1 MHATLRRQLLHL
13 ATDLAELV
21 ENPSDLPHGFD
32 LLTRSST
39 LAPLVAERSAPQRPR
54 SEAIGE
60 AGARHLCHI
69 AIADAEAILQAH
81 VKAVVA
87 EYLQTRLQAAHL
99 RLRPGRPLPPLPPPS
114 PKLTPL
120 ASRRTS

>member
-1 MHATLRRQLLHL
+1 MHL

-21 ENPSDLPHGFD
+21 QNPSDLAHGFY
-32 LLTRSST
+32 LLTCSST
-39 LAPLVAERSAPQRPR
+39 TPAADAPRAALRAEPAIAPLVAERSAPPRPR

-60 AGARHLCHI
+60 AGARHLCHL

-87 EYLQTRLQAAHL
+87 EYLQTRLQAAHHS
-99 RLRPGRPLPPLPPPS
+99 GGV
-114 PKLTPL
+114 
-120 ASRRTS
+120 AE